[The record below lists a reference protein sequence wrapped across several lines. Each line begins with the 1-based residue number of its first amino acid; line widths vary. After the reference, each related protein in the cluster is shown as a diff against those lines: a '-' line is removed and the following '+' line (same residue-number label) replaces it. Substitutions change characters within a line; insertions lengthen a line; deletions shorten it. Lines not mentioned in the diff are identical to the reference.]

1 MARNTGLFQLPSEIV
16 NQPASQPQPP
26 SLHPSLPITS
36 GVASLENHVP
46 FAFTWPT
53 FPGFVTGVPLRQRRP
68 AGGTVFKLIVGERL
82 DRRAVRPHEVEI
94 SVWLWIASERLFIF
108 KTASGARK
116 TNPLAIR

>member
-1 MARNTGLFQLPSEIV
+1 MAKVEPEAEPDMRAAPSIPNAV
-16 NQPASQPQPP
+16 
-26 SLHPSLPITS
+26 
-36 GVASLENHVP
+36 HVVG
-46 FAFTWPT
+46 AR
-53 FPGFVTGVPLRQRRP
+53 RQRRP